1 MSHLTL
7 LLLLLVTI
15 TFPSENVIN
24 KQIMTAPKATR
35 IDLPNETKI
44 AASIKCREK
53 SPSIKIIRRG
63 IIKKIEL
70 KQIIVQSIRLLLLLV
85 HLTITRSKLT

>member
-7 LLLLLVTI
+7 LVILLVTI

-24 KQIMTAPKATR
+24 KQITTAPKATR
-35 IDLPNETKI
+35 IDLTNETKME
-44 AASIKCREK
+44 ASIKCSEK
-53 SPSIKIIRRG
+53 IPSIKIIRRG

-70 KQIIVQSIRLLLLLV
+70 KHIINQSIRLLLLLV